1 MNKKLINPDNCFEQF
16 YTSNFPRVKNFA
28 KLLLKS
34 EEDAEDI
41 AQNIFLKLWTHPELW
56 QEQETING
64 YLYTVT
70 RNEIFNLLK
79 HQKVEQEYED
89 KKMKEYLLDEFCEED
104 SSLLED
110 IYYKE
115 KLLLIRME
123 LNQLPPHHRQIFE
136 MSRFE
141 GFSYKEIANELHIP
155 LRTVENTIYKT
166 LIKLRKVLI
175 YVILLNLQT

>member
-123 LNQLPPHHRQIFE
+123 LNQLPPIIDKF
-136 MSRFE
+136 
-141 GFSYKEIANELHIP
+141 
-155 LRTVENTIYKT
+155 LR
-166 LIKLRKVLI
+166 
-175 YVILLNLQT
+175 

>member
-123 LNQLPPHHRQIFE
+123 LNQLPP
-136 MSRFE
+136 S
-141 GFSYKEIANELHIP
+141 
-155 LRTVENTIYKT
+155 
-166 LIKLRKVLI
+166 
-175 YVILLNLQT
+175 